1 MNNAQFYFEDGS
13 FELLYE
19 YLDEYSPVPYT
30 TYTCQHCGC
39 TETVLG
45 DRPPR
50 FNLCRCC
57 GIEHANQYRHYP
69 SIVRSEFKA
78 QAVGHD

>member
-1 MNNAQFYFEDGS
+1 MN
-13 FELLYE
+13 
-19 YLDEYSPVPYT
+19 
-30 TYTCQHCGC
+30 TYTHLYNQVIWIKSYCPRCGC
-39 TETVLG
+39 EVITLG
-45 DRPPR
+45 NRAEK
-50 FNLCRCC
+50 FCRCC